1 MTNPIRDLL
10 SRFGDQFAGYA
21 PHLFV
26 GLVLIACG
34 WILGWVARRVIMR
47 LCVILRI
54 DRWLRRLRWGR
65 AFALGDVRYVLY
77 AGLGNLGFAIV
88 FLVLLNAALAAMK
101 LTMLSDLLQSGVV
114 LVPRLIVA
122 GVIAGLGWLASV
134 SAANA
139 VEHSLRRENTRR
151 AGFVAQFV
159 RSMVFVFFCSMALA
173 ELDVA
178 REIVV
183 IGFTVVFVT
192 LGGIAI
198 VLTLRGT
205 KPPAEKRSDEPDA

>member
-1 MTNPIRDLL
+1 MTNPVGDMLHRL
-10 SRFGDQFAGYA
+10 GDQFAAYA

-26 GLVLIACG
+26 GVILIACG
-34 WILGWVARRVIMR
+34 WIFGWITRRVIMR

-54 DRWLRRLRWGR
+54 DRWLKRMRWGR
-65 AFALGDVRYVLY
+65 SFALGDVRYVLY

-101 LTMLSDLLQSGVV
+101 LTMLSNLLQSGVV
-114 LVPRLIVA
+114 LVPRLVVA
-122 GVIAGLGWLASV
+122 AIIAGLGWVASI
-134 SAANA
+134 SASTA
-139 VEHSLRRENTRR
+139 VERALKRENTAR
-151 AGFVAQFV
+151 AGFVAQFARGV
-159 RSMVFVFFCSMALA
+159 VFVFFCSMALA
-173 ELDVA
+173 ELNVA
-178 REIVV
+178 KEVVV

-205 KPPAEKRSDEPDA
+205 KRPAEKREDPDA